1 MARVFGLKAQ
11 REKSRFTALS
21 SQGKK
26 RGISTGSVADMEVSQ
41 VERIAPTTYGVWET
55 SSETSLLEV
64 AA

>member
-1 MARVFGLKAQ
+1 